1 MATSKEAID
10 RFLFIVDTL
19 GRSPQIDLK
28 DITEEGDEA
37 IFIDEEG
44 IVIILNKDYL
54 LYARKNLID
63 IDNNKY
69 FIVDVIG
76 RTSKKLKLLESTV
89 VKLKKAFKVNSII
102 VDEVE
107 IKVSFYYD
115 LFNEMGAKLKRVI
128 YPDLIRL
135 YDTNNNLIHIAQLKY
150 ENYKNTKYYTQ
161 FSYYVDADYI
171 QEYYDSWKERD
182 YNIFDDTY
190 FLFDNIHADPPCSSV
205 ILTKDN
211 IIINELS
218 EILEKLEISDEEAE
232 QLIITPSFM
241 KVIIDDNEHIITSDA
256 IEENYQALR
265 KNILGAIKVPIVFR
279 KR

>member
-1 MATSKEAID
+1 MKVSGAID
-10 RFLFIVDTL
+10 RFFSVVDTL
-19 GRSPQIDLK
+19 RNSSQINLK